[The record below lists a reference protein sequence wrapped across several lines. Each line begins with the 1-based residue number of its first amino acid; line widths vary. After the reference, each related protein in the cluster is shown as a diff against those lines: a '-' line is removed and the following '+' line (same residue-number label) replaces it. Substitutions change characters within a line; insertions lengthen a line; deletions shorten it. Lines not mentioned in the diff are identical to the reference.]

1 MHSNEQAPIY
11 YVWAHSSAE
20 VYALTKALV
29 MKVTGAGDSSTCP
42 SIRHATEHL
51 PYMHPILSTAI
62 GSAGPL
68 ESEYARFVP
77 GNLQFKSLLI
87 SDALI

>member
-11 YVWAHSSAE
+11 SVWAHRSAE

-29 MKVTGAGDSSTCP
+29 KKVTGAGDSSTCP

-51 PYMHPILSTAI
+51 PCMHPIPSTAI
-62 GSAGPL
+62 GSVGPL
-68 ESEYARFVP
+68 ESEYTRFVP
-77 GNLQFKSLLI
+77 GSLQFKSLLL
-87 SDALI
+87 SNALI

>member
-11 YVWAHSSAE
+11 YVWAHSGTE

-29 MKVTGAGDSSTCP
+29 RKVTGAGDSSTCP

-51 PYMHPILSTAI
+51 PYMHPNPSTAI
-62 GSAGPL
+62 GSADPL
-68 ESEYARFVP
+68 ESEYSRFVSV
-77 GNLQFKSLLI
+77 NLQFKSLLI
-87 SDALI
+87 YHALI